1 MSSINGI
8 GAFNAASSAYRA
20 ADKAALRASTRLA
33 SSAPDVR
40 SDTSLALQYRRAQSS
55 IAGRQGLD
63 PMLNI
68 NRGRLQS
75 LQAGL
80 ERARDL
86 YGEMLDLHRR
96 MLAEGPGQS
105 HSVTFKHVYSPDVGG
120 LQADGSLTTTSVFT
134 AAGDQIA
141 QSMNDTAWQLHNL
154 TGLNMF
160 SYGNGVNVTLGSFD
174 NQAYNRNQWMFDG
187 PNGTFSGYPNTAAS
201 SSTPNPF
208 YINTDGT
215 SNGAIRVLLE
225 GIGYGSG
232 LSAPLG
238 GSSSTSFPDSSG
250 SMEPSVNTLIWG
262 DVNTG
267 WSQVGMSTL
276 AIDRLGAAL
285 NRMSYYQGYLGTV
298 EKQIE
303 WTQEWNQTLNDV
315 TESGIAKLTSIS
327 MESEA
332 AKLKAAEASKQLA
345 MSGMAIANQFMQTRV
360 QALANVA
367 QTRPRA

>member
-1 MSSINGI
+1 MSGI
-8 GAFNAASSAYRA
+8 SGLTSMRSAASAYSTA
-20 ADKAALRASTRLA
+20 ESTALRAANRMGQSK
-33 SSAPDVR
+33 PDLR
-40 SDTSLALQYRRAQSS
+40 ADTTLALQHINARSS
-55 IAGRQGLD
+55 IAKRSGLD

-75 LQAGL
+75 LQDGL
-80 ERARDL
+80 ERARSL

-96 MLAEGPGQS
+96 LLGEGKGQNHTVTFRHVYAEGA
-105 HSVTFKHVYSPDVGG
+105 VGVDANG
-120 LQADGSLTTTSVFT
+120 NMTTTSVFT
-134 AAGDQIA
+134 TAGDQIA
-141 QSMNDTAWQLHNL
+141 QSMNDVAWQLHSL

-160 SYGNGVNVTLGSFD
+160 SYGNGVNVTMGSFD
-174 NQAYNRNQWMFDG
+174 NEAYARNTWMFDG
-187 PNGTFSGYPNTAAS
+187 ENGYFSGHPNEAYGT
-201 SSTPNPF
+201 STPNAF

-215 SNGAIRVLLE
+215 SSGAIRVLLE

-238 GSSSTSFPDSSG
+238 GTGNASSPESTSSI
-250 SMEPSVNTLIWG
+250 EPAINTLAWDGI
-262 DVNTG
+262 DL
-267 WSQVGMSTL
+267 SQTEYSTI

-360 QALANVA
+360 QVLANVA
-367 QTRPRA
+367 QTRPR